1 MFIDNK
7 GDDDDDDD
15 DQFLAPI
22 PPVPI
27 DFQAACGGQSFL

>member
-7 GDDDDDDD
+7 GDDDDD

-22 PPVPI
+22 PPLPI
-27 DFQAACGGQSFL
+27 DFQAAC